1 MVDHWLMSVKSS
13 LVSWFISKPLK
24 MLESSMDQLETPLQD
39 TIEPRQNWFHR
50 WFPFLMWSPSSP
62 QALME
67 AEEELLANVKSPSE
81 SQYVQVQLDERTSC
95 KMWTRIF
102 NPGVNDKYPLV
113 MLHGMGAGLALFAMN
128 YDELSKSRTV
138 YAVDLPGYARSSRCK
153 FKSNPEEAEA
163 QYVQSIES
171 WRQQLGLDKICLLGH
186 SFGGYLSAAYAL
198 KHPEHVSHLILADPW
213 GFPEK
218 PKEFSRPIPIWIKV
232 LYHVLFKHLNPLAG
246 LRMAGPWGLQT
257 IGRMRPDLIH
267 KFQDMF
273 ENEEDNKRVV
283 SSYLY
288 HANVHQPTGE
298 SAFHSMMKGFAWAKN
313 PMLPRLADLHKDISL
328 TALYGAD
335 SWISAIP
342 KEEFLAIRATTGDNE
357 ADNLT
362 KVAMIDNAGHHVY
375 ANAQLFNYQVN
386 KACQYSDRN
395 LSLSEN

>member
-1 MVDHWLMSVKSS
+1 MG
-13 LVSWFISKPLK
+13 
-24 MLESSMDQLETPLQD
+24 DQLENPLQD
-39 TIEPRQNWFHR
+39 TIEPKQSWFQR

-81 SQYVQVQLDERTSC
+81 SKYVQVQLDERTSC
-95 KMWTRIF
+95 NVWTRIF

-153 FKSNPEEAEA
+153 FKTNPEDAEA

-171 WRQQLGLDKICLLGH
+171 WRRQLGLDKICLLGH

-198 KHPEHVSHLILADPW
+198 KHPEHVSHLI
-213 GFPEK
+213 
-218 PKEFSRPIPIWIKV
+218 
-232 LYHVLFKHLNPLAG
+232 FKNLNPLAG

-257 IGRMRPDLIH
+257 IGRMRPDIIN
-267 KFQDMF
+267 KFQDVF

-283 SSYLY
+283 SGYLY

-313 PMLPRLADLHKDISL
+313 PML
-328 TALYGAD
+328 
-335 SWISAIP
+335 
-342 KEEFLAIRATTGDNE
+342 
-357 ADNLT
+357 
-362 KVAMIDNAGHHVY
+362 
-375 ANAQLFNYQVN
+375 
-386 KACQYSDRN
+386 
-395 LSLSEN
+395 